1 MPDEPIF
8 ACRTA
13 NAALVYSASR
23 TGERFLFRL
32 EALTLV
38 SRRSYESKKALD
50 KRGGRQYNIVCFR
63 AVPDDI
69 ELVLIRMRVHPFPF
83 RTR

>member
-1 MPDEPIF
+1 MPDEPVF
-8 ACRTA
+8 AYRTA
-13 NAALVYSASR
+13 NAALVSSASR

-32 EALTLV
+32 ETLTLV

>member
-1 MPDEPIF
+1 MPDEPVFF
-8 ACRTA
+8 AYRTA

-38 SRRSYESKKALD
+38 SRRSYES
-50 KRGGRQYNIVCFR
+50 
-63 AVPDDI
+63 
-69 ELVLIRMRVHPFPF
+69 
-83 RTR
+83 